1 MATCLLSLR
10 GDIEELK
17 KFFLELLKQVN
28 YTVILEEGLEDG
40 FRLIGA
46 NRMRISQLYIALHSL
61 VGGYIPRNRIT
72 IELTAHRDGDV
83 MEATLRSVPY
93 LDTLDLE
100 TKEYTQGEKERCIKL
115 VELFSEQI
123 NIQFAHTQFS

>member
-1 MATCLLSLR
+1 MATGLLRLR
-10 GDIEELK
+10 GSIEELK
-17 KFFLELLKQVN
+17 EFFLGLLKQVN
-28 YTVILEEGLEDG
+28 YKVILEEGLEDG

-46 NRMRISQLYIALHSL
+46 NSVRISQLYIALRSL
-61 VGGYIPRNRIT
+61 FGGYIPRNRIT

-83 MEATLRSVPY
+83 IEAVLRSVPF

-100 TKEYTQGEKERCIKL
+100 TKEYEQGEKERCQKL

-123 NIQFAHTQFS
+123 NMQFARE